1 MASSEVTSLV
11 DLADLVEHLSEGL
24 QVVDRDFRYLYLNR
38 VAAAHGQR
46 SAEELVG
53 RTMMECY
60 PGIETTPF
68 FGRLER
74 VLADGI
80 AQHME
85 NRFTFPNG
93 SVGWFEL
100 RMTRVP
106 HGAMILSVDITD
118 RKRLEALARRGERIE
133 AVGELAG
140 GVSHDFNNF
149 LTIITA
155 YGTMAAQSLSDDHPA
170 RADVA
175 CILEAARRGADLTR
189 KLLTFAKQAPSV
201 VHNVSVHHAL
211 TEFSEILRRAVPPN
225 ITLTLAVPEEVGS
238 IRMDPTA
245 LDQIVMN
252 LVVNARDAIGTKR
265 GNIAI
270 EAERMTLLGADVP
283 ERGTRLQAG
292 EYVRVSVRDDG
303 AGIPS
308 AIIDRIF
315 DPFFT
320 TKAPEVGTGLGLAT
334 CWGLVERAGG
344 AITVS
349 SEPGVGTT
357 FRVYLPRIEGPAEVD
372 PMGLR

>member
-11 DLADLVEHLSEGL
+11 DLAELVEHLSEGL
-24 QVVDRDFRYLYLNR
+24 QVVGRDFRYLYLNR

-46 SAEELVG
+46 RPEELIG
-53 RTMMECY
+53 RTMMQCY
-60 PGIETTPF
+60 PGIETTEF

-80 AQHME
+80 PQHME

-100 RMTRVP
+100 RVTRVP

-155 YGTMAAQSLSDDHPA
+155 YGTMAAQSLPDDHPA
-170 RADVA
+170 RADLA
-175 CILEAARRGADLTR
+175 CILETARRGAELTR
-189 KLLTFAKQAPSV
+189 KLLSFARQAPSV
-201 VHNVSVHHAL
+201 VNDVSVHQTL
-211 TEFSEILRRAVPPN
+211 TEFSEILRRAVGPN
-225 ITLTLAVPEEVGS
+225 ITLTLAVPRDVGA

-245 LDQIVMN
+245 LDQIIMN
-252 LVVNARDAIGTKR
+252 LVVNARDAIGPKR

-270 EAERMTLLGADVP
+270 EAERVTFLSADGL
-283 ERGTRLQAG
+283 ERGTRLQGG
-292 EYVRVSVRDDG
+292 EFVRVSVRDDG

-320 TKAPEVGTGLGLAT
+320 TKPAEVGTGLGLAT

-344 AITVS
+344 TITVS

-357 FRVYLPRIEGPAEVD
+357 FRVYLPRVAGPAEAD